1 MAYKLLVM
9 AHDPPNQNVTF
20 IMCPLTH
27 LVKILTLNKG
37 FEKKK
42 KIILKLFI

>member
-1 MAYKLLVM
+1 M

-42 KIILKLFI
+42 NYIKIIYIIKRYKVY

>member
-1 MAYKLLVM
+1 M

-42 KIILKLFI
+42 KKIILKLFI